1 MKITYFLVLA
11 LYSLSLLADSYTEGL
26 DLSDEDRRQ
35 LQNYSSDSYNQ
46 QALEELC
53 DIDKDDDG
61 EIDNK
66 NIDVNPNISTTL
78 ADACKGKSVKTFGVD
93 EQTIGAI
100 SKAYSQFS
108 LMMSVGGNSSLIS
121 SSTSSAPAAGT
132 TGAAG
137 SNPAAQ
143 ASGKNKS
150 DFDYCA
156 ILGAGAEQLS
166 AYQQNQYQQHLASIP
181 TNAQNAQTDGLI
193 KVKQQY
199 REKAKNQELN
209 SIGWSGSAVCYAGKM
224 TSGASAFDLKT
235 VLKFSAAGLLGVYNG
250 FSAKNHRNL
259 ADELNV
265 VIQKM
270 PRNGDCNPITD
281 THCYCNLPENLND
294 EKYCL
299 PEIRARASRK
309 YGTQVACLDKYGRPD
324 GDCDCIARN
333 NCFDVTYM
341 NTLDGISFSESIDDG
356 SKKTVS
362 QLSRGTLGKSN
373 KLETGNLSNNAVS
386 KLKNALKKISNQT
399 IEGVPPLS
407 SEQKKE
413 ARIFHKLGLPKNLA
427 AALAS
432 APKPSAQMLAKARKQ
447 FQPSK
452 SSWNKKRNKSRTQSF
467 NNSNNFSMTNN
478 DKKSGRN
485 SGFNIKSMM
494 KKRGLGG
501 NSSGKKVENYASKA
515 RAKASISTKSG
526 VSIFRIISRRYQLTQ
541 DERLK

>member
-1 MKITYFLVLA
+1 MKVTYLVLLI
-11 LYSLSLLADSYTEGL
+11 LYSFTSLADSSTEHL

-35 LQNYSSDSYNQ
+35 LRDYSSETYNQ

-66 NIDVNPNISTTL
+66 KIDVNPNISTTL
-78 ADACKGKSVKTFGVD
+78 TDACAGKSVKTFGID
-93 EQTIGAI
+93 EQTVGAI

-121 SSTSSAPAAGT
+121 GGASSAPAAGT

-137 SNPAAQ
+137 NNAAPQ
-143 ASGKNKS
+143 AGGKNKS

-166 AYQQNQYQQHLASIP
+166 GYQQNQYQQHLASIP

-199 REKAKNQELN
+199 QEKAKNQELN
-209 SIGWSGSAVCYAGKM
+209 SIGWSGSAVCYVGKM
-224 TSGASAFDLKT
+224 TSGASAFDMKT
-235 VLKFSAAGLLGVYNG
+235 VLKASAASLLGVYNG

-270 PRNGDCNPITD
+270 PQNGDCNPITE

-294 EKYCL
+294 EKYCM

-309 YGTQVACLDKYGRPD
+309 YGTQIACLDKFGRPD

-356 SKKTVS
+356 TKKTAS

-373 KLETGNLSNNAVS
+373 RLASGNLSNNAIA
-386 KLKNALKKISNQT
+386 KLKNALKKISNQP
-399 IEGVPPLS
+399 IEGIPPLNS
-407 SEQKKE
+407 VQKKE

-447 FQPSK
+447 FLPSK
-452 SSWNKKRNKSRTQSF
+452 SSWNKKSNKSRTQSF
-467 NNSNNFSMTNN
+467 NNSDNFSMTNN
-478 DKKSGRN
+478 NKKSGRN

-501 NSSGKKVENYASKA
+501 SSSGRKVENYANKA
-515 RAKASISTKSG
+515 RAKASISTKAG

-541 DERLK
+541 DARLK